1 MKKLLSLILPFF
13 LCYAYPGV
21 SSETFEKAVQAE
33 EFKVTPSQI
42 DLATLNKAS
51 TLVVGCVDFRFVD
64 ELDQLMREVLHLKD
78 DYDQINVPGA
88 SLFFV
93 ENGHP
98 HWNKTLEEV
107 VRLLTKLHHI
117 KRVIFVDHMG
127 CGAYKIIKGDSVMET
142 PSTEEAAHREVFK
155 EARAKMK
162 DLFPE
167 LDVYTFLLDFSGH
180 VKNVKS

>member
-1 MKKLLSLILPFF
+1 MKKIFSFILPFF
-13 LCYAYPGV
+13 LSYAHPGFC
-21 SSETFEKAVQAE
+21 SETFEKAVQAD
-33 EFKVTPSQI
+33 EFNVTPSQM
-42 DLATLNKAS
+42 DLATMNKAS

-88 SLFFV
+88 SLFLV

-107 VRLLTKLHHI
+107 VGLLKKLHQI

-127 CGAYKIIKGDSVMET
+127 CGAYKIIKGDSVMES

-162 DLFPE
+162 ELFPE

-180 VKNVKS
+180 VKNIKP